1 MRELESQPTCIVN
14 EHAHDDNPSIQSS
27 SNKKLEE
34 QMTNSDQDQL
44 SQCPHIQ
51 YIIIDMGPV
60 TFIDS
65 SGSKML
71 ERVSI

>member
-1 MRELESQPTCIVN
+1 
-14 EHAHDDNPSIQSS
+14 
-27 SNKKLEE
+27 
-34 QMTNSDQDQL
+34 MTNSDQDQL